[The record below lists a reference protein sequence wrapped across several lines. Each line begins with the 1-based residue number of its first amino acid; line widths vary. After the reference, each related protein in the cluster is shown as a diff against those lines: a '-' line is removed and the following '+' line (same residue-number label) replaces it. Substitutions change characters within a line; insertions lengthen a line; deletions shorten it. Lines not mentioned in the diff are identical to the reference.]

1 MSLSVPSKTSASPE
15 HSTIST
21 DTLHYNDARHGKAI
35 ALVAV
40 LRNKK
45 KGGEFKEVHVWSIG
59 ALTCIRQVCIISLR
73 PHLLEA

>member
-45 KGGEFKEVHVWSIG
+45 KGGNLRKYTCG
-59 ALTCIRQVCIISLR
+59 ASEHSHAYDKCV
-73 PHLLEA
+73 LLV